1 MAFRQLLRLNW
12 LITLMLANFNK
23 LGERYCMKSIRFNLS
38 AWVRPVRLVI
48 AAVACAFLVFSYATP
63 AFSATKNSSPTG
75 ISGAQSKPSDG
86 EANLLDIELK
96 SQEAVLSKPYSL
108 EETQKEATKGLNEI
122 QGDSD
127 IENMRRP
134 DNTPGVDS
142 IEQKIEK
149 ALEAVTGKN

>member
-1 MAFRQLLRLNW
+1 
-12 LITLMLANFNK
+12 
-23 LGERYCMKSIRFNLS
+23 MKSIRFNLS

-63 AFSATKNSSPTG
+63 AFSASKNNPPTG
-75 ISGAQSKPSDG
+75 ISGTQSKPSDG

-108 EETQKEATKGLNEI
+108 EETQKEASKGLNEI

-127 IENMRRP
+127 IENMKRP
-134 DNTPGVDS
+134 ENTQGVDS

-149 ALEAVTGKN
+149 ALEAVTGKD

>member
-1 MAFRQLLRLNW
+1 
-12 LITLMLANFNK
+12 
-23 LGERYCMKSIRFNLS
+23 MKSIRFNLS

-63 AFSATKNSSPTG
+63 AFSSTNNSSPTG

-134 DNTPGVDS
+134 ENTQGVDS

-149 ALEAVTGKN
+149 ALEAVTGKD

>member
-1 MAFRQLLRLNW
+1 
-12 LITLMLANFNK
+12 
-23 LGERYCMKSIRFNLS
+23 MKSIRFNLS

-63 AFSATKNSSPTG
+63 AFSASNNSSPTG

-108 EETQKEATKGLNEI
+108 EETQKEAAKGLNEI

-149 ALEAVTGKN
+149 ALEAVTGKG